1 MAIDF
6 VQNMKQMFRQ
16 TFQSLAKNTRAMA
29 SVELAM
35 AMPVLMGL
43 LLTGAEVTRYVML
56 NQKMERTSA
65 TVADLVSQAESLT
78 EGDMTNLFQIT
89 SLSMDPF
96 PFTTMGQVIVSS
108 VSVFG
113 GAAPTINWQRSFG
126 SGPGGSTVGSE
137 GGTATLPG
145 GVTLNDGENVIVSEV
160 FYDYQPLLMENV
172 MNQSNLYNYAVYRP
186 RFGTLSGIAP

>member
-1 MAIDF
+1 MAISII
-6 VQNMKQMFRQ
+6 QRMRQ
-16 TFQSLAKNTRAMA
+16 VFQALVRNTRAMA

-89 SLSMDPF
+89 SLSMDLF
-96 PFTTMGQVIVSS
+96 PFTIMGQVIVTS

-113 GAAPTINWQRSFG
+113 GAAPIVNWQRTFG
-126 SGPGGSTVGSE
+126 SGPGSSTVGNQ
-137 GGTATLPG
+137 GGAATLPG

-160 FYDYQPLLMENV
+160 FYDYQPLLMEKI
-172 MNQSNLYNYAVYRP
+172 MNPANLYNYAVYRP